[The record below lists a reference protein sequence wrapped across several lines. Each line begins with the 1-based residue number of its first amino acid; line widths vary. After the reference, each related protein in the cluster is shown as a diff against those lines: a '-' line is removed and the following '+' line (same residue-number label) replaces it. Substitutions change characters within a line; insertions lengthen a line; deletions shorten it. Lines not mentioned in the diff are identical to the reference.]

1 MAWPL
6 KECFFLKQILHG
18 GKTLKKMERQIKE
31 IKYDDVQET
40 ERSLKHQKMSVY
52 PNRAVGSSAR
62 RRG

>member
-1 MAWPL
+1 MAFKGMLFPEADPRWW
-6 KECFFLKQILHG
+6 KNIEKNE
-18 GKTLKKMERQIKE
+18 ERQSEE

-40 ERSLKHQKMSVY
+40 ERSFKHQKMSVY